1 MEINLKFPPKVQI
14 TKEVFLLKKSTDFT
28 LHRPIQAWQWMNQ
41 TRSIPNAIDWVR
53 TDVSESWQ
61 RCLEEYQLPLG
72 KNTKKEFPLLNNS
85 LNRLDDRIN
94 SITLFIEM
102 LSNNFHIFLKEA
114 NAILILTCPNGK
126 LLSKI
131 GEQTFQNIFI
141 DNICQKNADW
151 QESVIGNNGIG
162 STITL
167 NRAIAFQG
175 MEHYS
180 SALHPFT
187 TVGYPLL
194 DKQGKLLAV
203 LGLVSNHQESM
214 SSLFAFLH
222 LICVLVNTNLLLD
235 QKKVIVDKKLTKK
248 SPPSSISDKL
258 QTLINKAVKLQKY
271 KVPILITG
279 ESGVGKDHFVG
290 LIKEA
295 GPRVEKPLI
304 AINCA
309 SIPRELIE
317 SELFGYASGSFTGA
331 KKEGKPGKF
340 MLANEGIL
348 FLDEIGDMSID
359 LQSTLLRVLETSEFT
374 PVGGT
379 YSVKVDVQVI
389 AATHVDLL
397 AAVEAGKFRRDL
409 YYRLNGVKIHLPSL
423 RDCLDKK
430 QIIQHILQREL
441 ATLSDKS
448 IGFCPRVIELLEN
461 YSWPGNIRQ
470 LINVVRYMVYT
481 SSNSLITEDD
491 LPEEL
496 LFMKTEDISDLK
508 PSTAINNNVVRSLAE
523 WEVYGIKIALNQTK
537 GNISLA
543 AKKLG
548 ITRTTLYKKIE
559 RFGLDKQGS
568 EMIFI

>member
-1 MEINLKFPPKVQI
+1 MEINLKIPSKVHI
-14 TKEVFLLKKSTDFT
+14 TKEVFLFKKNADFT
-28 LHRPIQAWQWMNQ
+28 LYRPTQAWQWMNQ

-53 TDVSESWQ
+53 ADVSESWR
-61 RCLEEYQLPLG
+61 RCLEDHQLPLG
-72 KNTKKEFPLLNNS
+72 KNIQQESSLSGNQLNK
-85 LNRLDDRIN
+85 LDNRIEH
-94 SITLFIEM
+94 IAVFIKM
-102 LSNNFHIFLKEA
+102 LSSNFHVFLKEA
-114 NAILILTCPNGK
+114 NAVLILTNSDGK
-126 LLSKI
+126 FLCQI
-131 GEQTFQNIFI
+131 GEPTFQNIFI
-141 DNICQKNADW
+141 EKNCQKNADW
-151 QESVIGNNGIG
+151 QEAVLGNNGIG

-167 NRAIAFQG
+167 NRPIAFQG

-187 TVGYPLL
+187 TVGYPLV
-194 DKQGKLLAV
+194 DEQGKLLAV
-203 LGLVSNHQESM
+203 LGLVSHHQESM

-222 LICVLVNTNLLLD
+222 LICVLVNTNLPLD
-235 QKKVIVDKKLTKK
+235 QKKVAVERELIKKEM
-248 SPPSSISDKL
+248 PSSVSDEL
-258 QTLINKAVKLQKY
+258 QVLVKKAVKLQKY

-295 GPRVEKPLI
+295 GPRAKKPLI

-317 SELFGYASGSFTGA
+317 SELFGYAAGSFTGA

-374 PVGGT
+374 PVGGMQ
-379 YSVKVDVQVI
+379 SVKVDVQVI

-397 AAVEAGKFRRDL
+397 AAVEAGKFRQDL
-409 YYRLNGVKIHLPSL
+409 YYRLNGMKIHLPSL

-441 ATLSDKS
+441 KTLSDKS
-448 IGFCPRVIELLEN
+448 ISVCPQVIVLLES
-461 YSWPGNIRQ
+461 YRWPGNIRQ
-470 LINVVRYMVYT
+470 LINVIRYMIYT
-481 SSNSLITEDD
+481 STNSLITEND
-491 LPEEL
+491 LPEEI
-496 LFMKTEDISDLK
+496 LFTKIKNTSKSNQSIKDNAVM
-508 PSTAINNNVVRSLAE
+508 SLAE
-523 WEVYGIKIALNQTK
+523 WEVYGIKIALNETK

-559 RFGLDKQGS
+559 RFGLDKQGD
-568 EMIFI
+568 EMVFI